1 MGDNEAETKPMTR
14 RLRILV
20 INPNSNEAVTE
31 GLRQAV
37 LPLTYAEGPE
47 IACTTLTEGPYGIE
61 TQEHADSVTVGH
73 DVRFDEILA
82 AQLDAIKSE
91 FGGGILLALGL
102 LSPLGS
108 LAIIGA
114 MLVAVATVHLA
125 KGFWAGKGGFEFN
138 LSLIVGAAAIAF
150 TGAGTYSL
158 DNALGIHLPEP
169 LSLIAGTIALIVGV
183 TVTLASRSPQPDT
196 QTQTA

>member
-1 MGDNEAETKPMTR
+1 MSMALGLLILRLVIGLTIAAHGAQKLFGWWGGPGMTGWTQVVEK
-14 RLRILV
+14 LRIRPAQPWAWV
-20 INPNSNEAVTE
+20 
-31 GLRQAV
+31 
-37 LPLTYAEGPE
+37 
-47 IACTTLTEGPYGIE
+47 
-61 TQEHADSVTVGH
+61 
-73 DVRFDEILA
+73 A
-82 AQLDAIKSE
+82 ALSE
-91 FGGGILLALGL
+91 FGGGLLLALGL

-158 DNALGIHLPEP
+158 DSALGIHLPEP

-196 QTQTA
+196 QTQ